1 MFRRYR
7 SESGMSCFKPR
18 FVLQKIWR
26 MKFKFH
32 TRQNLEDFE
41 KQFIWLNVNSQQDK
55 KETQEQG

>member
-1 MFRRYR
+1 MEGYL
-7 SESGMSCFKPR
+7 KPR